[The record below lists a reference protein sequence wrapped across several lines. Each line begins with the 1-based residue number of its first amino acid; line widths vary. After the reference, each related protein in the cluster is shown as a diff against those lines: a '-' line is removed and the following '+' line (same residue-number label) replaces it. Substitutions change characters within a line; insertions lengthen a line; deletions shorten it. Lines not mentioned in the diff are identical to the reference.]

1 MKKKIEFCLLYRD
14 MWQSSGKYVPRV
26 DQLKEI
32 APAIVKM
39 GCFSRIESNGGAF
52 EQVNLLYGENPNTAV
67 REWVKPFNEAGIKT
81 MMLERALNGLRMYPV
96 PADVRQLMFK
106 VKKAQGVDIARSFC
120 GLNDPRN
127 LELSVKYAKEAGMI
141 SQAALSITYSEI
153 HTVEYYMSVVDE
165 VVKFGADEIALKD
178 MAGVGRPV
186 MLGRLV
192 KAIKDKY
199 PHILVQY
206 HGHSG
211 PGFSVASMLE
221 VANNGVDIIDVAME
235 PLSWGMVHPD
245 VITIQAMLKDAGFDV
260 PEINMNAYMEA
271 RSLTQKFID
280 DFLGYFIDTKNKMMS
295 SLLVGSGLPGG
306 MMGSMMADL
315 KGAHNGINMFL
326 RNAGKKELTEDELLV
341 QLFEEVSYVWPKLGN
356 PPLVTPFSQYVKN
369 VALMNI
375 LQMSQGKERYSQI
388 DKNTWDMI
396 LGRTGKLPGTLA
408 PEIVALAEEKGYEFF
423 TGVPQDNYP
432 DELPAFRKEME
443 DQGWD
448 LGQDEEELFEL
459 AMHDRQY
466 RDYKSGVAKKK
477 FEEELEKA
485 KNSSDIKVV
494 IKEVKAPEVIKE
506 ELITKIKQEHPEAKP
521 VIATVSGTVLWEL
534 AIDEPSIEKPVGT
547 KFEEGDLVCF
557 VSAYFGNEEI
567 KALYPGRLC
576 SIIAKQGDKVMKGEI
591 IAFIE

>member
-1 MKKKIEFCLLYRD
+1 
-14 MWQSSGKYVPRV
+14 
-26 DQLKEI
+26 
-32 APAIVKM
+32 
-39 GCFSRIESNGGAF
+39 
-52 EQVNLLYGENPNTAV
+52 
-67 REWVKPFNEAGIKT
+67 
-81 MMLERALNGLRMYPV
+81 
-96 PADVRQLMFK
+96 
-106 VKKAQGVDIARSFC
+106 
-120 GLNDPRN
+120 
-127 LELSVKYAKEAGMI
+127 
-141 SQAALSITYSEI
+141 
-153 HTVEYYMSVVDE
+153 
-165 VVKFGADEIALKD
+165 
-178 MAGVGRPV
+178 
-186 MLGRLV
+186 
-192 KAIKDKY
+192 
-199 PHILVQY
+199 
-206 HGHSG
+206 
-211 PGFSVASMLE
+211 
-221 VANNGVDIIDVAME
+221 
-235 PLSWGMVHPD
+235 
-245 VITIQAMLKDAGFDV
+245 
-260 PEINMNAYMEA
+260 
-271 RSLTQKFID
+271 
-280 DFLGYFIDTKNKMMS
+280 
-295 SLLVGSGLPGG
+295 

-341 QLFEEVSYVWPKLGN
+341 QLFDEVSYVWPKLGN

-443 DQGWD
+443 EQGWD

-466 RDYKSGVAKKK
+466 RDYKSGIAKKK

-506 ELITKIKQEHPEAKP
+506 ELIAKIRQEHPEAKP
-521 VIATVSGTVLWEL
+521 VTATVSGTVLWEL
-534 AIDEPSIEKPVGT
+534 AIDEPSLEKPIGT
-547 KFEEGDLVCF
+547 KFEEGDVICF

-576 SIIAKQGDKVMKGEI
+576 AVIAKQGDKVIKGEI